1 MCVIYLGNQCLKPR
15 TRIFQLP
22 KLLILLCSILLSSQ
36 SLAQSLR
43 VGTTLWPGYEPL
55 YLAQEIK
62 AYKEN
67 IRMINYPS
75 TSEVLR
81 AFKNRTVEVAALTL
95 DEVVQLAESDIDV
108 EIILVLDISDG
119 ADVIMAKPNVKNMQ
133 GLIGAKI
140 AVEST
145 AVGAYILSRALE
157 VHNIK
162 IEQVSL
168 VNVENSSHKDAY
180 INKLADAVVT
190 YEPVRTQLLNEG
202 AIEVFNSKEISGEVV
217 DVLVAHKDVVNNH
230 QEALVDISQ
239 GWFKAL
245 KQIQDEPVDSY
256 RFIASRMKVSTREAK
271 ESYFGLTLPSLA
283 ENKTLLTGPDAPLR
297 QTFKRLTQHMKNSG
311 LIRQGTQPEV
321 VLNSSFLPE

>member
-1 MCVIYLGNQCLKPR
+1 MMPITGIL
-15 TRIFQLP
+15 QLH
-22 KLLILLCSILLSSQ
+22 KLLTLICFVLLSSQ
-36 SLAQSLR
+36 SLAQPLR

-62 AYKEN
+62 AYKED

-95 DEVVQLAESDIDV
+95 DEVVQLAESDIPV
-108 EIILVLDISDG
+108 EILLVLDISEG
-119 ADVIMAKPNVKNMQ
+119 ADVIMAKPEIKNMQ
-133 GLIGAKI
+133 GLVGAKI

-145 AVGAYILSRALE
+145 AVGAYTLSRALE
-157 VHNIK
+157 VHNIN
-162 IEQVSL
+162 INQVSL

-180 INKLADAVVT
+180 LSKLADAVVT
-190 YEPVRTQLLNEG
+190 YEPVRTQLLNAG
-202 AIEVFNSKEISGEVV
+202 AIEIFSSKEIPGEIV
-217 DVLVAHKDVVNNH
+217 DVLVAHQDVIKSH
-230 QEALVDISQ
+230 SDALSDISR

-271 ESYFGLTLPSLA
+271 ESYFGLSLPSLA
-283 ENKTLLTGPDAPLR
+283 ENKRLLNGAEAQLQ
-297 QTFKRLTQHMKNSG
+297 QTFKRLTKHMKNSG
-311 LIRQGTQPEV
+311 LIRQGTQPV
-321 VLNSSFLPE
+321 AVLNSSFLPE